1 MHDVLELSDR
11 DADAL
16 SLYEDADGIWV
27 TCTNGAHEVTVGP
40 LSATDLSRWF
50 RPFEVR

>member
-1 MHDVLELSDR
+1 MHEVLELSDR

-27 TCTNGAHEVTVGP
+27 TCTNGAQEVTVGP
-40 LSATDLSRWF
+40 LAASDLSRWF
-50 RPFEVR
+50 RPFAGR